1 MAALLSMLTTFL
13 HSLHAVESADHPDF
27 ASSAAAFAELDTAYT
42 QICMYS
48 LLQSNHQ
55 VRIASRSHSQTSFPI
70 SPALAE
76 DAFFLLR
83 ESARRQ
89 VLVAQPLTL
98 SFSLLLSFLAA
109 ASRALPATAPSAAP
123 AGWLQV
129 DDRTLVGFDG

>member
-13 HSLHAVESADHPDF
+13 HSLHAVESVDQHDF
-27 ASSAAAFAELDTAYT
+27 ASFAAAFAELDTAYT

-55 VRIASRSHSQTSFPI
+55 VRIASLFHTQTTFPI

-109 ASRALPATAPSAAP
+109 ASRALPATAPTTAP